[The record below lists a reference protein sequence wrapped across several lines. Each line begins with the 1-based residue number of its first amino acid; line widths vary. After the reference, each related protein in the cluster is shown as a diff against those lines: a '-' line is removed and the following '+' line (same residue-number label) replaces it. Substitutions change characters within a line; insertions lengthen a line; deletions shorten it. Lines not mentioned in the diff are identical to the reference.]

1 MRQPAPLDYANS
13 IGAALDEGAPR
24 FGRTLLAL
32 ITALVTASIAWAYVA
47 ELDEVTT
54 GVGRVIPTQQ
64 MQTAQSLEGGIV
76 RELLVKEGETVEKD
90 QVLIRIDDTSFASR
104 LGELTERQAALKAE
118 TVRLEAEATGQTTLV
133 FDPAFRTMAPA
144 AVRSET
150 DLFNARAQKLEGE
163 LNQLR
168 QQLIQREQERDEV
181 IARQRKIQAELRP
194 LLGELELNQRLAS
207 SGNVARVDV
216 LRLQRQV
223 AELQGDARILV
234 STLPRTDAAI
244 NEAKRRIEGAQSNFR
259 TQVAERMS
267 AIRSDLA
274 VVDETI
280 KGAQDRV
287 TRTAVRSPVRGTIN
301 KLAVTTIGAVVQPGQ
316 PLAEIVP
323 SDDALQIEARV
334 RPKDIAFIRPGQSAA
349 VKFSAYDYV
358 IYGSLI
364 AKVDRIS
371 PDTIKD
377 ERGEPFYQVIVR
389 TDRNYLGKPEQ
400 KLPVIPG
407 LQATVDIQTGTHTVL
422 TYLLKPVL
430 RARQEALRER

>member
-1 MRQPAPLDYANS
+1 MRQPTSLDYANS
-13 IGAALDEGAPR
+13 VDAALDEGAPR

-32 ITALVTASIAWAYVA
+32 ITALVAASIAWAYVA
-47 ELDEVTT
+47 VLDEVTT
-54 GVGRVIPTQQ
+54 GQGRVIPTQQ

-76 RELLVKEGETVEKD
+76 RELLAKEGETVEKD

-118 TVRLEAEATGQTTLV
+118 TVRLEAEASGQTTLV
-133 FDPAFRTMAPA
+133 FDPAFRALAPA

-150 DLFNARAQKLEGE
+150 DLFKARAQKLDGE

-194 LLGELELNQRLAS
+194 LLGELELNQRLAN

-267 AIRSDLA
+267 ALRSDLA

-301 KLAVTTIGAVVQPGQ
+301 KLAVTTIGAVVQPGRLMMPFRSRPVYAPRTLLSFGRDSQRPSSFQ
-316 PLAEIVP
+316 P
-323 SDDALQIEARV
+323 
-334 RPKDIAFIRPGQSAA
+334 
-349 VKFSAYDYV
+349 
-358 IYGSLI
+358 
-364 AKVDRIS
+364 
-371 PDTIKD
+371 TIM
-377 ERGEPFYQVIVR
+377 
-389 TDRNYLGKPEQ
+389 
-400 KLPVIPG
+400 
-407 LQATVDIQTGTHTVL
+407 
-422 TYLLKPVL
+422 
-430 RARQEALRER
+430 